1 MLNAEEKGEEKGEEI
16 TEKEAN
22 AGEMRG
28 NLRQGEWMREKKRR
42 DVRERKK
49 EAGASEGIKGQRK
62 TNKIERKEVE
72 I

>member
-28 NLRQGEWMREKKRR
+28 NLRQGEWMRGKKRR

-49 EAGASEGIKGQRK
+49 RRVRAKG
-62 TNKIERKEVE
+62 
-72 I
+72 

>member
-1 MLNAEEKGEEKGEEI
+1 MLNAEEKREEKGEEI

-49 EAGASEGIKGQRK
+49 KRRVRAKG
-62 TNKIERKEVE
+62 
-72 I
+72 